1 MDESPQQ
8 PSRSLRT
15 ATTGALV
22 FLWLIVVTGATVRL
36 TGSGLGCPDWPTCT
50 GARPIPEAEFHG
62 VIEFTNRM
70 VSLPTTI
77 FVVWAVWLSRKKH
90 VPDRPDIRLGTWG
103 ALIGVIANIVLGA
116 FLIKLE
122 LAPELVST
130 HFIVTIW
137 TLFAAT
143 LAWIAAKSPRRLRLL
158 RDRTAPYI
166 GSFVL
171 LSIAALTILAGVL
184 TTASGPHSGSTD
196 PSIGV
201 DRLGIASL
209 AVTFHARLAY
219 VFAAVVIIITVWLRR
234 NRAGLRD
241 VLILALLVTIQIA
254 LGEYQFRNGLPWE
267 VVLAHVSTASAL
279 WIVTCKI
286 AIDAGT
292 GNRSDIRKLEDDPT

>member
-1 MDESPQQ
+1 M
-8 PSRSLRT
+8 
-15 ATTGALV
+15 
-22 FLWLIVVTGATVRL
+22 
-36 TGSGLGCPDWPTCT
+36 
-50 GARPIPEAEFHG
+50 
-62 VIEFTNRM
+62 
-70 VSLPTTI
+70 
-77 FVVWAVWLSRKKH
+77 
-90 VPDRPDIRLGTWG
+90 G
-103 ALIGVIANIVLGA
+103 ALIGVIANIILGA
-116 FLIKLE
+116 FLIRLE
-122 LAPELVST
+122 LAPELVSS
-130 HFIVTIW
+130 HFVVTIW
-137 TLFAAT
+137 TLFAST
-143 LAWIAAKSPRRLRLL
+143 LAWVAAKSPGRLRLL
-158 RDRTAPYI
+158 RDRSAPYI

-219 VFAAVVIIITVWLRR
+219 AFAVAVIVITIWLRR

-241 VLILALLVTIQIA
+241 VLILAVLVTIQIA
-254 LGEYQFRNGLPWE
+254 LGEYQFRNSLPWE

-292 GNRSDIRKLEDDPT
+292 RAASDISVLEEATT